1 MLIKKLIVYCEGN
14 VLRDIDFKSGLNII
28 TNTGDDGNQIG
39 KSTVLRAINFCLG
52 SDGKSLWLD
61 PENKSK
67 ENPEVKRFLLEKN
80 VVFELVLEGRNT
92 HNLKRS
98 FYEAPR
104 GRGFVVKTQN
114 WINGVEVSSQEAYK
128 ALIANDVFG
137 YSQLTPSFNSVKK
150 KFLRIERATS
160 NNSYRFLH
168 QSTSNDDYTLI
179 YSTIFGF
186 SGLNYLKKI
195 SDLKS
200 ELADKESKRKAI
212 LDGVDI
218 SSLHDELQKIDLEIN
233 HLRMVESEFKFSHV
247 QERTL
252 EILNDARRAVAH
264 ISTQVANM
272 EMRAIYNQ
280 KTIDK
285 YNENVMEF
293 DVKALQRIYEE
304 AVELVPHVNKTFE
317 EVLSFHNRVFS
328 DRARQS
334 IQRKSVIEFEI
345 SALKSDLN
353 NAIENE
359 QAIIKELASSN
370 HLDGF
375 ISIEK
380 EIQTLSEAKGRI
392 GFVLDE
398 AKSLAKNSASIK
410 SDIQQL
416 KVKVEN
422 LTQTLDENLNI
433 FNSFFVDLTRR
444 LFKKHANFLNVT
456 TDDAGNLKFGIVNTE
471 KNTGDGSPRAESMAF
486 DIAMVAYAKR
496 TTDKLPHF
504 TLQDYLE
511 SVDEDKLQILFDYA
525 GEHKL
530 QVIISILNDKLT
542 TFNTDFIQKHGVLF
556 LSQSNKFFKL
566 A

>member
-1 MLIKKLIVYCEGN
+1 M
-14 VLRDIDFKSGLNII
+14 
-28 TNTGDDGNQIG
+28 
-39 KSTVLRAINFCLG
+39 
-52 SDGKSLWLD
+52 
-61 PENKSK
+61 
-67 ENPEVKRFLLEKN
+67 
-80 VVFELVLEGRNT
+80 
-92 HNLKRS
+92 
-98 FYEAPR
+98 
-104 GRGFVVKTQN
+104 KTQN

-200 ELADKESKRKAI
+200 ELADKEAKRKAI

-304 AVELVPHVNKTFE
+304 AVELVPQVNKTFE

-359 QAIIKELASSN
+359 QAVIKELASSN

>member
-92 HNLKRS
+92 HYLKRS

-200 ELADKESKRKAI
+200 ELADKEAKRKAI

-304 AVELVPHVNKTFE
+304 AVELVPQVNKTFE

-359 QAIIKELASSN
+359 QAVIKELASSN

-556 LSQSNKFFKL
+556 LSL
-566 A
+566 IHI

>member
-1 MLIKKLIVYCEGN
+1 
-14 VLRDIDFKSGLNII
+14 
-28 TNTGDDGNQIG
+28 
-39 KSTVLRAINFCLG
+39 
-52 SDGKSLWLD
+52 
-61 PENKSK
+61 
-67 ENPEVKRFLLEKN
+67 
-80 VVFELVLEGRNT
+80 
-92 HNLKRS
+92 
-98 FYEAPR
+98 
-104 GRGFVVKTQN
+104 
-114 WINGVEVSSQEAYK
+114 
-128 ALIANDVFG
+128 
-137 YSQLTPSFNSVKK
+137 
-150 KFLRIERATS
+150 
-160 NNSYRFLH
+160 
-168 QSTSNDDYTLI
+168 
-179 YSTIFGF
+179 
-186 SGLNYLKKI
+186 
-195 SDLKS
+195 
-200 ELADKESKRKAI
+200 
-212 LDGVDI
+212 
-218 SSLHDELQKIDLEIN
+218 
-233 HLRMVESEFKFSHV
+233 
-247 QERTL
+247 
-252 EILNDARRAVAH
+252 
-264 ISTQVANM
+264 
-272 EMRAIYNQ
+272 
-280 KTIDK
+280 
-285 YNENVMEF
+285 MEF

-304 AVELVPHVNKTFE
+304 AVELVPQVNKTFE
-317 EVLSFHNRVFS
+317 EVLSFHNRIFS

-334 IQRKSVIEFEI
+334 IQRKGVIEFEI

-359 QAIIKELASSN
+359 QAVIKELASSN

-416 KVKVEN
+416 KLKVEN

-444 LFKKHANFLNVT
+444 LFKKYANFLNVT

-525 GEHKL
+525 DEHKL